1 MLERK
6 SVDVCC
12 VQDTKFRGKWVR
24 MISGKA
30 AEYKLF
36 WIGNDNGSGRSS
48 SFLGQDIGRQSYK
61 LGKWKSDCYQ
71 SIDSKN
77 YYFSDLSLCPHSLV

>member
-1 MLERK
+1 
-6 SVDVCC
+6 
-12 VQDTKFRGKWVR
+12 

-48 SFLGQDIGRQSYK
+48 SFLGQEIGRQSYK
-61 LGKWKSDCYQ
+61 LGK
-71 SIDSKN
+71 
-77 YYFSDLSLCPHSLV
+77 